1 MVPSF
6 DRGRRKMRRRLLA
19 AALALPIAVL
29 TGPAKAQY
37 CDNLDGKDV
46 TVTGVVDK
54 AVEAAG
60 VVFFR
65 DSKTGC
71 QFGIVM
77 HRDDKPCKTG
87 SQISVSGKL
96 IKNKFMADT
105 YDVDRGSKPPP
116 ETLMCK

>member
-1 MVPSF
+1 
-6 DRGRRKMRRRLLA
+6 MRRRLLA
-19 AALALPIAVL
+19 AALALSVVAL
-29 TGPAKAQY
+29 TSPARAHY
-37 CDNLDGKDV
+37 CDNLENKDV

-87 SQISVSGKL
+87 SQIAVSGKL
-96 IKNKFMADT
+96 VKNKFMADT
-105 YDVDRGSKPPP
+105 YDVDRGSKSPA